1 MGKFPPNDPNRG
13 YSPGTEAQQAARK
26 RNFRIFRLRG
36 LHAQVSLL
44 TGWRKK
50 VARWIIDRELN
61 ALGADAET
69 KRQAD
74 RRAKWS
80 KGL

>member
-1 MGKFPPNDPNRG
+1 MLTVRPYEPGME
-13 YSPGTEAQQAARK
+13 YSPGTAAQKAARE

-36 LHAQVSLL
+36 LHAQVGLL
-44 TGWRKK
+44 TGWRLKA
-50 VARWIIDRELN
+50 ARWIIDRELN
-61 ALGADAET
+61 GLGADAET